1 MADQMENTIFYS
13 KYCRHCL
20 DFIRKLKSENLLD
33 LFTRRIC
40 IDGENNLPQF
50 LKEVPTIIVDDY
62 DEPLSGD
69 NAFKWIEFKNTKKDE
84 KIIEES
90 GIKSFDNQGGLFDDN
105 FGVLDD
111 GDNSTAYLG
120 LGESSNLKKDGNS
133 SVMYQESLLPPDMK
147 SAANNTGGSGD
158 IGKRLERMEN
168 MRALDNNMNKSR

>member
-33 LFTRRIC
+33 LFSRRIC
-40 IDGENNLPQF
+40 IDRQNNLPSF

-62 DEPLSGD
+62 DEPISGD
-69 NAFKWIEFKNTKKDE
+69 YAFKWIDFKNTKKAE
-84 KIIEES
+84 KEVKES
-90 GIKSFDNQGGLFDDN
+90 GIESFDIQGGAFDD
-105 FGVLDD
+105 FGVLDN

-133 SVMYQESLLPPDMK
+133 TVMYQESLLPQDML
-147 SAANNTGGSGD
+147 SAANSTGGGGD
-158 IGKRLERMEN
+158 IGKRLEKMEN
-168 MRALDNNMNKSR
+168 MRALDNNMMKR